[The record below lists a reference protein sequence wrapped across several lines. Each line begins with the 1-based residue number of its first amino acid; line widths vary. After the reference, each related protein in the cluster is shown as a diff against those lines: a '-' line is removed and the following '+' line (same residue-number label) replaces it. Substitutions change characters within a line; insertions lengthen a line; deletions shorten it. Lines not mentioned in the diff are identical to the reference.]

1 MGGKSFLNI
10 TLDPETIKQKREI
23 FNYIKIKH
31 SCVAKTTVNQT
42 KDTYHRRTIF
52 SLIYKALLS
61 NTKKM
66 TNISTENKAQS
77 GLPKVNAPWDWL
89 VFRCFDYHRGAKDS
103 SGIRK
108 KKYWRD
114 LKLPEGF
121 RTSFI

>member
-66 TNISTENKAQS
+66 TNNINRKQGTVWSAQGQCPL
-77 GLPKVNAPWDWL
+77 GLVGL
-89 VFRCFDYHRGAKDS
+89 
-103 SGIRK
+103 
-108 KKYWRD
+108 
-114 LKLPEGF
+114 
-121 RTSFI
+121 